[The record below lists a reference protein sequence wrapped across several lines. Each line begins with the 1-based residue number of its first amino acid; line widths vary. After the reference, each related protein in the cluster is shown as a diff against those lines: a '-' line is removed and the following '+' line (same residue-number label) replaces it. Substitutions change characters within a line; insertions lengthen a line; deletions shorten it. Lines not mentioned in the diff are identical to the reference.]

1 MSTKIA
7 DILCQKE
14 LINESDKEIYAF
26 GYEVILDNVTKL
38 IAFFLQESFYIK
50 QS

>member
-26 GYEVILDNVTKL
+26 GYEVIFDNVTKL
-38 IAFFLQESFYIK
+38 IAIFLAGVIK